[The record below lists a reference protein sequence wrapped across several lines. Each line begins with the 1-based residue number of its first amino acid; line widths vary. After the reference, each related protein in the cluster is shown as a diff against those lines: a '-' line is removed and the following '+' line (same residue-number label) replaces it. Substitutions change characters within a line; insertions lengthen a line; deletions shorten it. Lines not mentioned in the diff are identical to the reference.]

1 MPDTA
6 ELATTSE
13 AAASALG
20 RAKDRFFGKYRGIVT
35 INVDPLRRGRL
46 KALVPEVLGETPSS
60 WALPCAPYAGTGSG
74 FFAIPPVGAAVWIE
88 FEAGDPSRP
97 IWTGALWAT
106 GEPPMDTSFAQGQP
120 TTKILRSDFGL
131 LVSLDDLQQ
140 TITISDALG
149 LNLVAVK
156 VSQGTVEVKSAV
168 RVVLEAPLIQHGQAA
183 AHPAVFGDQLLTY
196 LNQLVA
202 MFNAHVHPGELAA
215 GVLPVT
221 PAPPVP
227 PFPPA
232 TPALIS
238 TKNLVE

>member
-1 MPDTA
+1 MS
-6 ELATTSE
+6 SE
-13 AAASALG
+13 NGSRADASLEQLEQGA
-20 RAKDRFFGKYRGIVT
+20 DRFYGKYRGLVLN
-35 INVDPLRRGRL
+35 NVDPLQMGRIM
-46 KALVPEVLGETPSS
+46 AMVPEVLGEVPSA
-60 WALPCAPYAGTGSG
+60 WALPCTPYPGTVSG
-74 FFAIPPVGAAVWIE
+74 FYAVPMIGAGVWIE
-88 FEAGDPSRP
+88 FEAGDTSRP
-97 IWTGALWAT
+97 IWVGGWWGAGQL
-106 GEPPMDTSFAQGQP
+106 PMREQGIPAQP

-131 LVSLDDLQQ
+131 LIALDDLQQ

-149 LNLVAVK
+149 LNLMSIK
-156 VSQGTVEVKSAV
+156 VLEGTIEMKSLV

-183 AHPAVFGDQLLTY
+183 MHPAVFGDQLLAY

-202 MFNAHVHPGELAA
+202 MFNAHVHPGELAI

-238 TKNLVE
+238 IKNLVE